1 LFAGRLFRGYCGQI
15 STINPNSLNKD
26 APGRLARE
34 VSARRRMLGLRQ
46 AELAELAGTS
56 ARFVYDVERGKPS
69 LRLDKLIDLLDILG
83 LEIILSRK
91 GEVTP
96 REAPG

>member
-1 LFAGRLFRGYCGQI
+1 VAE
-15 STINPNSLNKD
+15 
-26 APGRLARE
+26 RLARE
-34 VSARRRMLGLRQ
+34 VSTRRRSLGLRQ

-56 ARFVYDVERGKPS
+56 TRFVYDVERGKPS

-91 GEVTP
+91 GEVQP
-96 REAPG
+96 REAAG